1 MAWTEVI
8 SEDQLLPGNRQVVKI
23 GNQKILLVNQEG
35 KIYAVDNACPHL
47 KLPLKKGKISADCVI
62 TCPFH
67 RSSFDLATGE
77 VKQWSIFPPVIGNLM
92 GKMSSEKPL
101 PVFAT
106 RIEGGKIMVDL

>member
-1 MAWTEVI
+1 MAWTEAI
-8 SEDQLLPGNRQVVKI
+8 GEDKLLPGDRQVVKI

-47 KLPLKKGKISADCVI
+47 KLPLNKGKISSDCTI

-77 VKQWSIFPPVIGNLM
+77 VKEWSTFPPVIGNLM
-92 GKMSSEKPL
+92 GKISSEKSL